1 MAYGLPAMRRVLND
15 EGLRD
20 LYLSKHGGWLSNRQ
34 RLDRVIRLV
43 RQIGPQERL
52 PELIAEQ
59 EQAERRA
66 PAEAEE
72 FGNLVA
78 GVLSG
83 AGFERKPGTEH
94 EWIAP
99 ADWPEQAAR
108 LKEGLDTSKRETN

>member
-1 MAYGLPAMRRVLND
+1 MSD
-15 EGLRD
+15 EGLPD
-20 LYLSKHGGWLSNRQ
+20 HYVSGHGGWLSNRQ

-52 PELIAEQ
+52 PELLAEQ
-59 EQAERRA
+59 ERAERRA

-72 FGNLVA
+72 FSNLVA

-99 ADWPEQAAR
+99 ADWPERAGR
-108 LKEGLDTSKRETN
+108 LKVDLENTERQNS